1 MQLDRRAFL
10 KITSITGGGVALGLY
25 SPLLSPKADAQMG
38 GPRPDLSPWAFIKIA
53 PTGVI
58 TIMAK
63 APEIGQGMK
72 TTLPMLIAEEMDA
85 DWNSVRVEQADVND
99 MLYGSQSAGGSMS
112 TPTNW
117 DPLRRVGAACRQMLI
132 SAAAARWGVEAQTCT
147 TAPCSVLHSAT
158 GQTCGYGDLAAD
170 VAKMTPPP
178 LSSVTLKDPKDYRII
193 GTSRAGVDNHAIVTG
208 KPLFGIDA
216 SVPGMLYASIEKAP
230 VFNGKVKSA
239 NLDEIKKLPGVRY
252 AFVIDGNIPTS
263 TTYGSDGLE
272 PGIAIVADTWWQ
284 AQTARKAL
292 KVEWDLGPG
301 AAISSDDL
309 AKQFA
314 DLLTKPPVNTIHA
327 YGDVDGALANAHKV
341 VEATYTYPT
350 IAHMTLEPMGST
362 AQYKDGKMEVWSQS
376 QSPGGGKGAIA
387 RTVGVPQDAISIHI
401 MRTGGAFGRRLSND
415 YMVEAAY
422 IAKQVNGAP
431 VKLLWAREDDISH
444 DPYRPGG
451 SHGLKAGLDAQGKV
465 TVWRQHTATYGDG
478 ARATS
483 SGSVGG
489 DEFPS
494 GRVPNYGVYSSL
506 TPLLTRTGPLR
517 APGGNAFCW
526 VGQCFL
532 DEVAEAAGRDP
543 LDLQLEILSAT
554 PITDANAGN
563 GRPRTGPNVL
573 NPERLKAVLQLVAEK
588 SGWATRKKIPG
599 KGMGIGAYFCHL
611 GYCAQV
617 AEVSV
622 DSSNAITV
630 NKVWVA
636 CDIGSQIINPR
647 AAENMVFGSVIE
659 GMSHMG
665 QEITLTKGVVDQ
677 TNFHTHPITRF
688 RQAPQIEVY
697 WNKTAFSP
705 TGLGEPA
712 LPPTLPAV
720 ANAVYA
726 ATGKRIRT
734 LPLARSGFSFA

>member
-1 MQLDRRAFL
+1 MQLDRRSFL
-10 KITSITGGGVALGLY
+10 KITSIAGGGFALGLY
-25 SPLLSPKADAQMG
+25 PLAKAEAQMG
-38 GPRPDLSPWAFIKIA
+38 GPRPGLSPWAFIKIA

-63 APEIGQGMK
+63 SPEIGQGMK

-99 MLYGSQSAGGSMS
+99 MIYGSQSAGGSMS
-112 TPTNW
+112 TPNNW
-117 DPLRRVGAACRQMLI
+117 EPLRRVGAACRQMLVT
-132 SAAAARWGVEAQTCT
+132 AAAARWGVDAQTCT
-147 TAPCSVLHSAT
+147 TAPCSVLHSAS

-178 LSSVTLKDPKDYRII
+178 LASLKLKDPKDYRII
-193 GTSRAGVDNHAIVTG
+193 GTSRPGVDNHAIVTG
-208 KPLFGIDA
+208 KPIFGIDA
-216 SVPGMLYASIEKAP
+216 SVPGMLYASIQKAP

-239 NLDEIKKLPGVRY
+239 NLDDIKKLPGVRH
-252 AFVIDGNIPTS
+252 AFIIDGNIPTS

-272 PGIAIVADTWWQ
+272 PGIAIVADSWWQ
-284 AQTARKAL
+284 AQTARKSL

-301 AAISSDDL
+301 AEISSEDI
-309 AKQFA
+309 AKKFA
-314 DLLTKPPVNTIHA
+314 DLLTKPPANIIRA
-327 YGDVDGALANAHKV
+327 YGDVDAAITSAHKV
-341 VEATYTYPT
+341 VEATYTYPI
-350 IAHMTLEPMGST
+350 IAHMTLEPQGST
-362 AQYKDGKMEVWSQS
+362 AAFKDGKLEVWSQS
-376 QSPGGGKGAIA
+376 QSPSGGKGAIS
-387 RTVGVPQDAISIHI
+387 RLTGVPQDAITIHI
-401 MRTGGAFGRRLSND
+401 MRTGGAFGRRLAND

-444 DPYRPGG
+444 DPYRAGG
-451 SHGLKAGLDAQGKV
+451 SHGLRAALDANGKV
-465 TVWRQHTATYGDG
+465 TAWRQHAVTYGDG

-483 SGSVGG
+483 SAGVGG

-494 GRVPNYGVYSSL
+494 GRVPNYGIYSSF

-517 APGGNAFCW
+517 APGANAFCW

-532 DEVAEAAGRDP
+532 DEVATAAGRDP
-543 LDLQLEILSAT
+543 LELQLELLSAT
-554 PITDANAGN
+554 PVTDPNAA
-563 GRPRTGPNVL
+563 PRRAGPNTL
-573 NPERLKAVLQLVAEK
+573 NPDRLKGVLQLVAEK
-588 SGWATRKKIPG
+588 SNWATRKKTPG

-617 AEVSV
+617 AEVTV
-622 DSSNAITV
+622 DASNAITV
-630 NKVWVA
+630 NRVWVA

-677 TNFHTHPITRF
+677 TNFHAHPIMRF
-688 RQAPQIEVY
+688 RQAPQIETY
-697 WNKTAFSP
+697 WIKTAVSP

-720 ANAVYA
+720 ANAVFA

>member
-1 MQLDRRAFL
+1 
-10 KITSITGGGVALGLY
+10 
-25 SPLLSPKADAQMG
+25 
-38 GPRPDLSPWAFIKIA
+38 
-53 PTGVI
+53 
-58 TIMAK
+58 
-63 APEIGQGMK
+63 
-72 TTLPMLIAEEMDA
+72 MLIAEEMDA
-85 DWNSVRVEQADVND
+85 DWNSVRVEQGDVND

-117 DPLRRVGAACRQMLI
+117 EPLRRVGAACRQMLVT
-132 SAAAARWGVEAQTCT
+132 AAATRWGVDAETCT

-170 VAKMTPPP
+170 VAKLTPPP
-178 LSSVTLKDPKDYRII
+178 LASVKLKDPKDYRII

-239 NLDEIKKLPGVRY
+239 NLDDIKKLPGVRH
-252 AFVIDGNIPTS
+252 AFIIDGTIQQS
-263 TTYGSDGLE
+263 TIYSSDPGLE
-272 PGIAIVADTWWQ
+272 PGVCIVADSWWQ

-292 KVEWDLGPG
+292 KVDWDLGPG
-301 AAISSDDL
+301 AAISSDNLARQFTDLL
-309 AKQFA
+309 AK
-314 DLLTKPPVNTIHA
+314 PPANTIHA
-327 YGDVDGALANAHKV
+327 YGDVDATLASAHKV
-341 VEATYTYPT
+341 VEATYTYPI
-350 IAHMTLEPMGST
+350 IAHMPLEPMGST
-362 AQYKDGKMEVWSQS
+362 AVFKDGKLEVWSQS
-376 QSPGGGKGAIA
+376 QSPGGGKGAIS
-387 RTVGVPQDAISIHI
+387 RLTGVPQDSITIHI
-401 MRTGGAFGRRLSND
+401 MRSGGAFGRRLAND
-415 YMVEAAY
+415 YMTEAAY

-431 VKLLWAREDDISH
+431 VKLLWAREDDIAH
-444 DPYRPGG
+444 DPYRAGG
-451 SHGLKAGLDAQGKV
+451 AHALKAGIDASGKV
-465 TVWRQHTATYGDG
+465 VAWRQHAATYGDG
-478 ARATS
+478 ARSA
-483 SGSVGG
+483 GSANVSG

-494 GRVPNYGVYSSL
+494 GRVPNYGIYSSF

-517 APGGNAFCW
+517 APGANAYCW

-543 LDLQLEILSAT
+543 LELQLEILSAT
-554 PITDANAGN
+554 PVTEGGGGARRG
-563 GRPRTGPNVL
+563 GPNVL
-573 NPERLKAVLQLVAEK
+573 NPDRLKAVLQLAADK
-588 SGWATRKKIPG
+588 SGWATRKKTPG

-617 AEVSV
+617 AEVTV
-622 DSSNAITV
+622 DSTNAITV

-636 CDIGSQIINPR
+636 VDIGSQIINPR

-665 QEITLTKGVVDQ
+665 QEITLANGQVEQ
-677 TNFHTHPITRF
+677 TNFHAHPIVRF
-688 RQAPQIEVY
+688 RQTPQIEVY
-697 WNKTAFSP
+697 WNRTNYSP

>member
-1 MQLDRRAFL
+1 MQLDRRSFL
-10 KITSITGGGVALGLY
+10 KITSITGGGFALGLY
-25 SPLLSPKADAQMG
+25 APILAPKAEAQFG

-63 APEIGQGMK
+63 SPEIGQGMK

-85 DWNSVRVEQADVND
+85 DWNSVQVEQADVND
-99 MLYGSQSAGGSMS
+99 MIYGSQSAGGSMS

-117 DPLRRVGAACRQMLI
+117 DPLRRVGAACRQMLVT
-132 SAAAARWGVEAQTCT
+132 AAAARWGVDAATCT

-170 VAKMTPPP
+170 VAKLTPPP
-178 LSSVTLKDPKDYRII
+178 LASVKLKDPKDYRII

-239 NLDEIKKLPGVRY
+239 NLDDIKKLPGVRF
-252 AFVIDGNIPTS
+252 AFVIDGNIQTS

-292 KVEWDLGPG
+292 KVDWDLGPG
-301 AAISSDDL
+301 ATISSDDL

-314 DLLTKPPVNTIHA
+314 DLLTKPPVNTLHA
-327 YGDVDGALANAHKV
+327 YGDVDAALANAHKV
-341 VEATYTYPT
+341 VEATYTYPI
-350 IAHMTLEPMGST
+350 IAHMTLEPQGST
-362 AQYKDGKMEVWSQS
+362 AAFKDGKLEVWSQS
-376 QSPGGGKGAIA
+376 QSPGGGKSAIS
-387 RTVGVPQDAISIHI
+387 RLLGVPQDSITIHI
-401 MRTGGAFGRRLSND
+401 MRTGGAFGRRLAND

-444 DPYRPGG
+444 DPYRAGG
-451 SHGLKAGLDAQGKV
+451 SHGLRAALDAQGKV
-465 TVWRQHTATYGDG
+465 TAWRQHAVTYGDG

-483 SGSVGG
+483 SAGVGG

-494 GRVPNYGVYSSL
+494 GRVPNYGIYSSF

-517 APGGNAFCW
+517 APGANAFCW

-532 DEVAEAAGRDP
+532 DEVATAAGRDP
-543 LDLQLEILSAT
+543 LELQLEILSAT
-554 PITDANAGN
+554 PVTDPNAA
-563 GRPRTGPNVL
+563 PRRAGPNTL
-573 NPERLKAVLQLVAEK
+573 NPDRLKGVLQLVAEK
-588 SGWATRKKIPG
+588 SNWATRKKTPG

-617 AEVSV
+617 AEVTV
-622 DSSNAITV
+622 DASNAITV
-630 NKVWVA
+630 NRVWVA

-647 AAENMVFGSVIE
+647 AAENMVFGSVID
-659 GMSHMG
+659 GLSQMG

-677 TNFHTHPITRF
+677 TNFHTHPIMRF
-688 RQAPQIEVY
+688 RQAPQIEAY
-697 WNKTAFSP
+697 WVKTNVSP

-720 ANAVYA
+720 ANAVFD